1 MSIEAAFDFLASQ
14 ELLMIC
20 SASTDGV
27 PHSAPSFY
35 VLDGRDILFTTSAES
50 RTGKNLLANPLAS
63 VAAGDA
69 PDPGQTWDAAKGI
82 QISAKAILLEGA
94 DAKSAGDKLMA
105 AYAHLGEGILQS
117 TFFRLSPTSVDYIR
131 NAPDGDEEFEPL
143 GVDWKRETY

>member
-14 ELLMIC
+14 ELLVIC
-20 SASTDGV
+20 TASKDGV
-27 PHSAPSFY
+27 PHAAPAFY
-35 VLDGRDILFTTSAES
+35 VLDGRDILFTTSATS
-50 RTGKNLLANPLAS
+50 RTGTNLTSNPVAS

-82 QISAKAILLEGA
+82 QISAKAIVLEGA
-94 DAKSAGDKLMA
+94 AATSAAEKLKA
-105 AYAHLGEGILQS
+105 AYSHLGDGILQS

-143 GVDWKRETY
+143 GVDWKRESY